1 MRTCARWGIILL
13 AAFVVIVGCT
23 GVVRAQPVETAVPG
37 GARIQRLLD
46 LHILLG
52 APDGDLQLD
61 RQANGGEFVVLLE
74 RVLQQP
80 ELTSQRLGTTSTGD
94 EATGWIRA
102 YAWTRG
108 VWDRV
113 LDVRTKIGHVWFDL
127 RYRRVEGSGWGIE
140 RSHWMFTSLRDAYL
154 DDGLID
160 LSFQPMKRISGSE
173 GINMLLTAAG
183 FGGEVAAMKAQI
195 NDPVGDE
202 ALRVVCRQHGFD
214 EVMEYAG
221 KPLARR
227 DAALLAW
234 RLLAERTDSD

>member
-1 MRTCARWGIILL
+1 MFL
-13 AAFVVIVGCT
+13 AALVVIVACT
-23 GVVRAQPVETAVPG
+23 GVVRAQPVETAIPAD
-37 GARIQRLLD
+37 ARIQRLLD

-52 APDGDLQLD
+52 APDGDLQLE

-80 ELTSQRLGTTSTGD
+80 ESTSQSLGTPSEGG
-94 EATGWIRA
+94 EANGWIRA

-113 LDVRTKIGHVWFDL
+113 LYVRGKIRHVWFGL
-127 RYRRVEGSGWGIE
+127 RYRLVEGSGWGIE

-154 DDGLID
+154 DGGLID
-160 LSFQPMKRISGSE
+160 LSFQPKKRMSGSE

-183 FGGEVAAMKAQI
+183 FGGEVAAMQAQM

-202 ALRVVCRQHGFD
+202 ALRVVCRQHGLD
-214 EVMEYAG
+214 NVMDYAG
-221 KPLARR
+221 KPLTRR
-227 DAALLAW
+227 GAALLAW
-234 RLLAERTDSD
+234 RLLAERTGSD